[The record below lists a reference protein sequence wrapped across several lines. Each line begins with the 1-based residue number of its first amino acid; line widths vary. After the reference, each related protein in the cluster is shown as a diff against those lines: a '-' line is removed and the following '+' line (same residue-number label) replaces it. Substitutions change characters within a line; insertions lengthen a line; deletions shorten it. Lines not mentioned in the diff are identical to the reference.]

1 MHFYDGRD
9 IEKKRAK
16 GTKKCIVKKDIKFKN
31 YTDSLFNDEII
42 IKRNKDLEVIVI
54 EFVQKKLI
62 G

>member
-1 MHFYDGRD
+1 MHFYDSTD